1 MLCRYYFGVEVA
13 IMAAEAAARCVKGE
27 VYWREKEWR
36 MVKYIRK
43 RVLAAEEMTATEARH
58 AARENRAAS
67 ERAFTEFFHSQTK
80 TWQRIHKRGVEFTER
95 ARVFSEAA
103 TRGLELAELRN
114 ETWAYRLERKLAK
127 KRRRVWGERKSGGG
141 VREENHSELSA
152 IPPQHEQDEEHGLTQ
167 ARLSARLLSLLAAAQ
182 EEGERKGGG
191 DEGKKRERNRS
202 RSRSESR
209 ENSDD
214 AAFETKRRRQAREGQ
229 HCEVP
234 PGSRHQVVHWGN
246 VAGRRKGDP
255 RDRGPEA

>member
-1 MLCRYYFGVEVA
+1 M
-13 IMAAEAAARCVKGE
+13 
-27 VYWREKEWR
+27 
-36 MVKYIRK
+36 
-43 RVLAAEEMTATEARH
+43 
-58 AARENRAAS
+58 
-67 ERAFTEFFHSQTK
+67 
-80 TWQRIHKRGVEFTER
+80 
-95 ARVFSEAA
+95 
-103 TRGLELAELRN
+103 
-114 ETWAYRLERKLAK
+114 
-127 KRRRVWGERKSGGG
+127 
-141 VREENHSELSA
+141 REENHSELSA

-234 PGSRHQVVHWGN
+234 PGSRHQVAHWGN

-255 RDRGPEA
+255 RDRGSEA